1 MSKELRQFFRRSIS
15 GILCAAMVLTSLSV
29 PEMKAYAAQD
39 SITDE
44 AGITDEVNEDVTTPE
59 VEDES
64 DSADDGELDAN
75 DEIDEDDESDE
86 LSGGGSD
93 VIPEEGDID
102 ETEEDAEKVS
112 DIIAPLTSEN
122 SVMAIG
128 DYGEL
133 QNGGFETVNDDW
145 SEATGWTI
153 TPKIDWDSVKIE
165 EDTSHPGK
173 YLNIWADAET
183 QISISQVVNNIE
195 PGVYVLTL
203 DKCGDYPEDV
213 TDPISVTAKRVNDDA
228 DNTNVDSEPLVKQ
241 SLGEENKNWNTWNTI
256 STNAFLVEIPDDE
269 DQVNAEV
276 AVAGTLA
283 AGTGIHLD
291 NITLIRYTFSLDDLK
306 QLLKN
311 VQGEEYEEEDYTP
324 ESWLTFDVAKK
335 AANDLVEEIDGGTS
349 TEDDKAN
356 DITLAYLALEKAI
369 DELEEVS
376 DPAGDPTEVTLYYYA
391 GNLEEGKEVVVANWN
406 NGSEVSFGDAEPV
419 TDSVDGMSAY
429 KMVADETYT
438 QWYSIPISCPTGGS
452 NNGFN
457 IYIYDGTNNI
467 TKLTEI
473 SEQWTNKDTYA
484 KLASGKYSS
493 YAIKNEICYSGED
506 MVIAIMRN
514 VTLYAY
520 GYNDGEAPAIVV
532 EKTSGITLSKVDE
545 MTAQSETL
553 TSGYTDDDG
562 NSYYTMEA
570 DPDMDNWYYLT
581 FTAPVVAD
589 SAKLFAIYAKADS
602 SEWKMNF
609 QNGPEGENQ
618 WNTDFTPVFKGNNYY
633 RDGKFYA
640 SIKEATKVTKAM
652 LQELV
657 DEANK
662 LNENDYKEGWDE
674 FSKALTAAEAVLQEA
689 SPTDD
694 ALYEAYNN
702 LEKAMDALVL
712 AGTTLYYY
720 AGIVEDG
727 EEIALANWEG
737 SQITTAAEEATWKA
751 GSMATYKMT
760 AHEKYAGWYS
770 IVIVCPTDGTGNGF
784 EIVKNNDGGYDSLYT
799 CSGSGTNSDAYA
811 VLASEDNSECAI
823 KDGVWYTDAKVI
835 TALMRTV
842 TLYVYNSF
850 GDDKLP
856 TIMVEKGTLSE
867 VDNTT
872 KSIVTITANEYDDGY
887 KQGNSYY
894 DMEPVEG
901 TRGWYSLTFSAPSV
915 VASAKM
921 FALYE
926 NLDSSAWNKDIVD
939 GPTANDWEVDFTPV
953 FEGKPYYYDGTFYAS
968 REESGVGALLTLA
981 DLQKLVGKA
990 EALNKDDYTEGWDA
1004 LLAAISAA
1012 RKIITKGEGATQDEI
1027 DEAYDNLQ
1035 AAIDAL
1041 VEKAEEAEINV
1052 KKVTLLDDFITGADL
1067 SSYVSLK
1074 ESGVDFKDANGKS
1087 LSDEDFFKY
1096 LYEGGTNWVRIRV
1109 WNDPY
1114 NSSGKGYGG
1123 GNNDIEKA
1131 KTIGKLATDAGMR
1144 VLIDFHYSDFWADP
1158 GKQDAPKAWKFYTV
1172 EEKEKA
1178 VYDYTLE
1185 SLRTLETA
1193 GVDVGMVQVGNETTA
1208 GICGESDWTNMCK
1221 IFNAGS
1227 NAVREFDK
1235 DCLVAI
1241 HFTNPEKAGRYATFA
1256 KTLKDNNVDYDVF
1269 ASSYYPFWHGTTDN
1283 LTSVLSTIAKDYEKQ
1298 VMVAETS
1305 WVTTWE
1311 DGDGH
1316 GNTAPKTGQAL
1327 NYGISVQ
1334 GQADE
1339 IRDVVNAVN
1348 KVNDTVDGSAI
1359 GVFYWEPAWIS
1370 PNYVYDAN
1378 GNLIESLY
1386 KANQD
1391 VWEKYGSGWAS
1402 SYSTEY
1408 DPDDAGLWYGGS
1420 AIDNQAW
1427 FDFYG
1432 NALPTAQ
1439 IYRLIRVGA
1448 KADRAVTSVESRLTV
1463 EVTVGGDVK
1472 YPKTKA
1478 IYNDGT
1484 EEELDVIWDK
1494 DEQSR
1499 VNTGKVGEYTVHGT
1513 VVTEDGKEY
1522 EVILTVK
1529 VLRSPAGNT
1538 LVNPDFESGN
1548 YDGWTITKT
1557 IDPDDKLSI
1566 GVTAEDP
1573 HNNSSYGLHFWSE
1586 KVAEFTVEQTVN
1598 AEPGTYLFGG
1608 YIQGDGA
1615 ATEDKQY
1622 AYVEV
1627 YDKNDDSLVSRKETT
1642 FGLDGWLNWSNP
1654 EITGITVSGD
1664 QYLKVGLKITST
1676 DPPAAG
1682 VWGTIDDFYLYGTHT
1697 VTVADGIEHGTVTA
1711 GVSKANAGET
1721 VSITMTPDNGYLLK
1735 ELRIIGASVKTGILS
1750 SDKGT
1755 VTVSGEGS
1763 EKTLVLT
1770 YTEDIAKAW
1779 TESFTMPGGNVIVS
1793 AVFEDVFAVDPENPD
1808 ADIRVALTDKDS
1820 AGNYLVQVN
1829 LGSSQDPAG
1838 ENPIEDQYYTGKQIK
1853 PAVELAYKGYKL
1865 TSADYTVSYSNNI
1878 NETPEN
1884 PTDNDY
1890 ATITLKAKDNSSK
1903 LKGERVIK
1911 FSIVQDTR
1919 RALSDL
1925 TFTFLNSVKTAQNPT
1940 YYLAK
1945 QKAVEPAFTL
1955 TYDVDGVTTDVN
1967 SDWYQ
1972 THWQNNTKVGKATLV
1987 ILPTKEG
1994 LNHLKDGSITKTFTI
2009 TKFAINTN
2017 AVKVDPGEKYYY
2029 YTGKKI
2035 EADVTVTA
2043 EYTDEKGVTQTV
2055 TLKKGTDYAVTYSN
2069 NVNASVYETKDDDGK
2084 TIYPNINDKKIPTI
2098 KITGKGS
2105 FSGTRTS
2112 VDVDDKGKATKKK
2125 ITFKILP
2132 RSLSNVTVEAAAL
2145 AHTGKA
2151 QAPKLTV
2158 TDGTKK
2164 LAASQYEIIKI
2175 VKTLDE
2181 EGKSVPENEGT
2192 IYSKEGDTVEGTA
2205 KVTEKGTYEVT
2216 IQGKLKSNY
2225 TDKYPKTIKFRVLGK
2240 EYLISNAKITISGK
2254 YYYKDGEAIELE
2266 TTGENRELT
2275 VTAGSGANKQI
2286 LEENTAFTVDYEN
2299 NTGVGTATVIVTG
2312 KGDYSGTQKK
2322 TFKINKVT
2330 IVDDISKVALKDIDK
2345 KVVIQKTVKL
2355 SREKIEDE
2363 QDGVWTP
2370 VTRDAEDAD
2379 SIWLYNTGKN
2389 AGENPYGSLTI
2400 PYTGYSVNPDFAFE
2414 VGYLET
2420 QETEQ
2425 EQSLKAVPKSLRV
2438 DDYTVTYKVG
2448 KWEDKYDTDEESGE
2462 PKFTGHTASVDVTI
2476 KGKGNYSGSV
2486 TLKNVF
2492 ELSARELKDLT
2503 VEVTDGSAVYTG
2515 KALKPAV
2522 TFSMP
2527 DKDGNLKTV
2536 NLKLG
2541 TAYTVS
2547 YKNNKNA
2554 ALATANKAPEVT
2566 IKVKGGGWI
2575 TTSDKDTKQTTVKF
2589 TIDQAEI
2596 TKADISDIA
2605 IQTYKGKELKPAVTV
2620 KVNGR
2625 KLKAG
2630 KDYVVTYSNNIKR
2643 TNDVTTG
2650 TVTIRGIGNYYTRTP
2665 LDKTFVIK

>member
-59 VEDES
+59 AEDEA
-64 DSADDGELDAN
+64 DSADDGEETGGGYDVTPEEE
-75 DEIDEDDESDE
+75 DTDSEDED
-86 LSGGGSD
+86 
-93 VIPEEGDID
+93 
-102 ETEEDAEKVS
+102 AAKVS

-122 SVMAIG
+122 SVMATG
-128 DYGEL
+128 DYGTL
-133 QNGGFETVNDDW
+133 QNGGFEECDTNTSDSTV
-145 SEATGWTI
+145 AGAGWTLDGYLWPTNSKVTASEGSICLYCWEKSGRAISVEQTIKNVQPGIYQVSLDAGGTYSKDAFALKI
-153 TPKIDWDSVKIE
+153 TDGLEMELINYSLGTGSGWGKWNTYTAYAFEITE
-165 EDTSHPGK
+165 ENNSSLT
-173 YLNIWADAET
+173 
-183 QISISQVVNNIE
+183 ISIEGQLE
-195 PGVYVLTL
+195 A
-203 DKCGDYPEDV
+203 GDGQD
-213 TDPISVTAKRVNDDA
+213 
-228 DNTNVDSEPLVKQ
+228 
-241 SLGEENKNWNTWNTI
+241 
-256 STNAFLVEIPDDE
+256 F
-269 DQVNAEV
+269 
-276 AVAGTLA
+276 
-283 AGTGIHLD
+283 HLD
-291 NITLIRYTFSLDDLK
+291 NVKMTSASYDLDQLSALYERASQLSKDSYTSDSWTALETAMSEANKLIQASSGD
-306 QLLKN
+306 
-311 VQGEEYEEEDYTP
+311 
-324 ESWLTFDVAKK
+324 
-335 AANDLVEEIDGGTS
+335 TS
-349 TEDDKAN
+349 A
-356 DITLAYLALEKAI
+356 ITLAYAALQKAM
-369 DELEEVS
+369 DDLVEPSGTEPS
-376 DPAGDPTEVTLYYYA
+376 DATVDFYYYA
-391 GNLEEGKEVVVANWN
+391 GDTDEEIGLYYYGTNISSSANKASWGVWN
-406 NGSEVSFGDAEPV
+406 SGDTYEMEAVTGYAGWYRIQLKFTNGGANSGIQVYKK
-419 TDSVDGMSAY
+419 SA
-429 KMVADETYT
+429 A
-438 QWYSIPISCPTGGS
+438 GS
-452 NNGFN
+452 NSFLYNCEPYNGKN
-457 IYIYDGTNNI
+457 PDV
-467 TKLTEI
+467 
-473 SEQWTNKDTYA
+473 YA
-484 KLASGKYSS
+484 KLVSGQNAAC
-493 YAIKNEICYSGED
+493 AIKNSKPYYGVD
-506 MVIAIMRN
+506 MVTAIMRN
-514 VTLYAY
+514 VTLYVY
-520 GYNDGEAPAIVV
+520 SEEYVPAIQVDKDKV
-532 EKTSGITLSKVDE
+532 GTLSKIDE
-545 MTAQSETL
+545 GSGVLTQLTKSGQDAWKNNCYDMTP
-553 TSGYTDDDG
+553 DG
-562 NSYYTMEA
+562 
-570 DPDMDNWYYLT
+570 DVDNWYYLT
-581 FTAPVVAD
+581 FTAPDMEND
-589 SAKLFAIYAKADS
+589 SDTILQLYAKNSDS
-602 SEWKMNF
+602 YEWTDGFSKGF
-609 QNGPEGENQ
+609 VNGPTSNNWQ
-618 WNTDFTPVFKGNNYY
+618 VDFTPVFSGENYY
-633 RDGKFYA
+633 RDGVFYA
-640 SIKEATKVTKAM
+640 SVKEATKITKEM
-652 LQELV
+652 LQKLV
-657 DEANK
+657 TEAEK
-662 LNENDYKEGWDE
+662 RKEADYKDGWAA
-674 FSKALTAAEAVLQEA
+674 FSLALTAAQNVLKEV

-784 EIVKNNDGGYDSLYT
+784 EIVKNNDGDYDSLYT

-811 VLASEDNSECAI
+811 ALASEDNSECAI
-823 KDGVWYTDAKVI
+823 KGGVWYTDTKVI

-842 TLYVYNSF
+842 TFYVYNSF
-850 GDDKLP
+850 GDGKVP

-867 VDNTT
+867 VDEA
-872 KSIVTITANEYDDGY
+872 KKEIVTITANTYNDGY
-887 KQGNSYY
+887 NNGTNSYY
-894 DMEPVEG
+894 DMKPVEG

-915 VASAKM
+915 AASTKM
-921 FALYE
+921 FALYKE
-926 NLDSSAWNKDIVD
+926 VDKNAWVADVYD
-939 GPTANDWEVDFTPV
+939 GPLPSSVDWSAFDFTPV

-968 REESGVGALLTLA
+968 IEESGVGALLTLA
-981 DLQKLVGKA
+981 DLQKLVDKA

-1027 DEAYDNLQ
+1027 DNAYDTLQ
-1035 AAIDAL
+1035 DAIDAL

-1052 KKVTLLDDFITGADL
+1052 KKVALQGDFITGADL

-1158 GKQDAPKAWKFYTV
+1158 GKQAAPKAWKFYTV

-1241 HFTNPEKAGRYATFA
+1241 HFTNPEKAGRYTTFA

-1439 IYRLIRVGA
+1439 IYRLIRTGA
-1448 KADRAVTSVESRLTV
+1448 KAPLAITSVESRLSV
-1463 EVTVGGDVK
+1463 EVTVGGDFD
-1472 YPKTKA
+1472 YPKTEA
-1478 IYNDGT
+1478 VYNDGSKK
-1484 EEELDVIWDK
+1484 ELEVTWDK

-1513 VVTEDGKEY
+1513 VTVEGKEY

-1548 YDGWTITKT
+1548 YDGWTITKIT
-1557 IDPDDKLSI
+1557 DPNNKLSI

-1829 LGSSQDPAG
+1829 LGSSQNPAG

-1853 PAVELAYKGYKL
+1853 PAVELTYKGYKL

-1911 FSIVQDTR
+1911 FSIVEDIR
-1919 RALSDL
+1919 LDLSDV
-1925 TFTFLNSVKTAQNPT
+1925 TFTFENSVKTAQNPT

-1945 QKAVEPAFTL
+1945 QKAVEPAFKL
-1955 TYDVDGVTTDVN
+1955 TYVN
-1967 SDWYQ
+1967 NNGPIPIPKEWYKAYY
-1972 THWQNNTKVGKATLV
+1972 QNNTKVGKATLV
-1987 ILPTKEG
+1987 ILPTEEG

-2009 TKFAINTN
+2009 AKFAINTN
-2017 AVKVDPGEKYYY
+2017 AVKIDAGEKRYY

-2069 NVNASVYETKDDDGK
+2069 NVNASVYETETTDDEGNTK
-2084 TIYPNINDKKIPTI
+2084 TDYVNINPKKIPTI

-2112 VDVDDKGKATKKK
+2112 VDVDDKGKATINK
-2125 ITFKILP
+2125 ITFKIYP
-2132 RSLSNVTVEAAAL
+2132 RSLSSVTVEAAAL
-2145 AHTGKA
+2145 AYTGKA

-2175 VKTLDE
+2175 ELTGDE
-2181 EGKSVPENEGT
+2181 KGNSLSKENKKT

-2225 TDKYPKTIKFRVLGK
+2225 TDKYPKTIKFRVLDK

-2254 YYYKDGEAIELE
+2254 YYYKDGAPIELTTASENPE
-2266 TTGENRELT
+2266 TPPQLT
-2275 VTAGSGANKQI
+2275 VTVGSGANKQI

-2322 TFKINKVT
+2322 TFKINKVA
-2330 IVDDISKVALKDIDK
+2330 IVDDISKVALKDKDK

-2492 ELSARELKDLT
+2492 ELTARELKDLT
-2503 VEVTDGSAVYTG
+2503 VEVTDSSAVYTG

-2527 DKDGNLKTV
+2527 DKDGNLKAV

-2643 TNDVTTG
+2643 SNEDPTG
-2650 TVTIRGIGNYYTRTP
+2650 AYTIRGIGNYYTRTP
-2665 LDKTFVIK
+2665 ITKYFVIK